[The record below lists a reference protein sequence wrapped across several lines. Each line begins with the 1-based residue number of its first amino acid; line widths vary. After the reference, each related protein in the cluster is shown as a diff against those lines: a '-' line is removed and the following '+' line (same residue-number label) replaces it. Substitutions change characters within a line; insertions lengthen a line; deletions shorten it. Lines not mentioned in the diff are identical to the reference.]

1 MFSKSLLVKGTAWTL
16 GGYFFGQV
24 IRFVGNILL
33 ARLIT
38 PDIFGFMSLVYTLIQ
53 GVEMFSD
60 LGLGLSIIRDKQ
72 GDDPKFLRTAW
83 TIQIIRGLI
92 ITAATAL
99 IAYPM
104 SLLYSNSQLL
114 FVLPVVGLN
123 SLIASFNT
131 PILFT
136 YNRHLK
142 LALPV
147 LFDLGTQIFS
157 LAIVLITAYYYPSVW
172 ALVFG
177 TFCYYVV
184 RVFLSYKLFPG
195 FTPKL
200 EIDPEVKKGLL
211 DYGKGIFLSSIIGYF
226 SNQLDILTIGFLFSF
241 KTLGLY
247 SIALALAKAP
257 FEVCRLLINKI
268 GFPWLSKA
276 HREEVLSYNHL
287 YKLRIKL
294 LLPFILVQIAFYF
307 LSVPVIHLL
316 YKPDYWD
323 AGWMLKWLS
332 IGFIAAII
340 NQTYSLV
347 WFVTGET
354 MKQAYLLIAH
364 IVLFITLLTIGYH
377 LGHEKGVIIAIS
389 MLEIFFYPI
398 QSYFIAKRGL
408 WQPLLDFA
416 GFAVIFTLIYLNLH
430 GFALPST

>member
-1 MFSKSLLVKGTAWTL
+1 
-16 GGYFFGQV
+16 
-24 IRFVGNILL
+24 
-33 ARLIT
+33 
-38 PDIFGFMSLVYTLIQ
+38 MSLVYTLIQ

-72 GDDPKFLRTAW
+72 GDDPRFLRTAW

-99 IAYPM
+99 IAYPI
-104 SLLYSNSQLL
+104 SLVYENNQLLY
-114 FVLPVVGLN
+114 VLPIVGLN
-123 SLIASFNT
+123 SLIVSFNT
-131 PILFT
+131 PILFS

-157 LAIVLITAYYYPSVW
+157 LAIVLVTAYYYPSVW

-184 RVFLSYKLFPG
+184 RVFLSYVLFPG
-195 FTPKL
+195 FSPKL
-200 EIDPEVKKGLL
+200 EIDPEIKKSLL
-211 DYGKGIFLSSIIGYF
+211 DYGKGIFFTSILGYF
-226 SNQLDILTIGFLFSF
+226 SNQLDILSIGYLFSF

-257 FEVCRLLINKI
+257 LEVCRLLLNKI

-276 HREEVLSYNHL
+276 HRDDSVTKSHL
-287 YKLRIKL
+287 YHLRVKIL
-294 LLPFILVQIAFYF
+294 IPFILIQVILYF
-307 LSVPVIHLL
+307 ISVPLIHTL

-332 IGFIAAII
+332 IGFIAAMI
-340 NQTYSLV
+340 NQTYAIV

-354 MKQAYLLIAH
+354 MKQAFLLVGHITLFVTLLI
-364 IVLFITLLTIGYH
+364 TGYH

-389 MLEIFFYPI
+389 LLEIFFYPI

-416 GFAVIFTLIYLNLH
+416 GFAVIFTLIYLNMH
-430 GFALPST
+430 GFALPSTEIPSF